1 MKAAGSTVP
10 KMDKPETAPMML
22 FKSKPERL
30 KAKRQRIEDEI
41 VGYIISR
48 KQPPGRLIE
57 MASQIKMDLELMQ
70 GRR

>member
-1 MKAAGSTVP
+1 
-10 KMDKPETAPMML
+10 MML

-30 KAKRQRIEDEI
+30 KAKRQLIEDEI

-48 KQPPGRLIE
+48 KQPPAKLIAQ
-57 MASQIKMDLELMQ
+57 ASQIKMDLELMQ